1 MKIKSLTMIGNEC
14 EIIESFVRYNS
25 HFIDEMTF
33 IYDTGCVDTTLEIL
47 RHLQEE
53 GYPIILED
61 EALVSYE
68 QKAIENKYLR
78 ILAKDRNADLII
90 PLDADE
96 FISSDEDA
104 RLVLENLQLDQVYQI
119 RWKNYVPCPQDNPD
133 ERFIPRRIT
142 HYRDSDSAYTKVI
155 IPAQLVCENKVSLTT
170 GHHGIESTSSTA
182 VEPLSSLFIAHYP
195 LISREQYQSKIYC
208 NNIRYITWMNRGN
221 GEGAH
226 LNRLLAELEAGEDY
240 FFEGVSVYDN
250 NGIPG
255 EIVEHPLELKYCNP
269 ERLCI
274 RYPELAKVDVMKNL
288 VKTAEIMALKAYN
301 LQVDKL
307 EIDTSPRILIYGTGG
322 NAKKLMEELPER
334 MINIRAF
341 VDSHPEKKFTMFH
354 RRIVVTPELVRCFPF
369 DRILISSTKF
379 YTVMKQ
385 QLIAAGIEENRIV
398 GMEYILDL
406 TIESLKR

>member
-33 IYDTGCVDTTLEIL
+33 IYDTGCVDTTLQIL

-53 GYPIILED
+53 GYSIILAD
-61 EALVSYE
+61 ESLVSYE

-78 ILAKDRNADLII
+78 TLAKDRDTDLII

-96 FISSDEDA
+96 FISSDEDT
-104 RLVLENLQLDQVYQI
+104 RRVLENLQLDRVYQI
-119 RWKNYVPCPQDNPD
+119 IWKNYVPCPKDNPE

-155 IPAQLVCENKVSLTT
+155 IPARLVRENKVSLTT
-170 GHHGIESTSSTA
+170 GHHGIESRFSTA
-182 VEPLSSLFIAHYP
+182 VESLSSLFIAHYP

-221 GEGAH
+221 GEGGH
-226 LNRLLAELEAGEDY
+226 LNRLLAELESGEDY

-250 NGIPG
+250 NGTPG
-255 EIVEHPLELKYCNP
+255 KIVERPLGLKYCEP

-274 RYPELAKVDVMKNL
+274 RYPELAAVNVMNNL

-301 LQVDKL
+301 LEVDKL
-307 EIDTSPRILIYGTGG
+307 DMDTKPRVLIYGTGG
-322 NAKKLMEELPER
+322 NAEKLLAELPER

-341 VDSHPEKKFTMFH
+341 VDSHPEKRFTMFH

-379 YTVMKQ
+379 YDAMKQ
-385 QLIAAGIEENRIV
+385 QLINAGIEENKIV
-398 GMEYILDL
+398 GLEYILDL
-406 TIESLKR
+406 TIESLER